1 MLENKIISIATLCFL
16 IGGGVKAESNLVDL
30 KKLDFSFVIEMPY
43 ASGRNL
49 TQKKWYPESRCLLR
63 KEVAEALL
71 RIQKVFQL
79 SGKRLKLL
87 ECYIPEGLLQ
97 KILTEKNKVSP
108 VSVWEKK
115 FSTATLVAI
124 TYVDKQGQELSMP
137 FLGYQGTNEK
147 PKDAFS
153 RKLAKSHHAFLK
165 SQMEKEGFQSI
176 AESDGIYQYKLKPEA
191 PLLDIPWNE
200 VP

>member
-1 MLENKIISIATLCFL
+1 
-16 IGGGVKAESNLVDL
+16 
-30 KKLDFSFVIEMPY
+30 
-43 ASGRNL
+43 
-49 TQKKWYPESRCLLR
+49 
-63 KEVAEALL
+63 
-71 RIQKVFQL
+71 
-79 SGKRLKLL
+79 
-87 ECYIPEGLLQ
+87 
-97 KILTEKNKVSP
+97 
-108 VSVWEKK
+108 VWEKK